1 MRPRVLVTDPVHP
14 SGLEMLEAAGVEVDY
29 RPGITQE
36 ELKAVVAG
44 YDALIVRGRTKVSRE
59 VIKAGRGRLKAI
71 CRAGVGLDNIDLEA
85 AEEAGVA
92 VFNTPEASTEAVAE
106 LAVGLMIALA
116 RSIPAADRAMKEGRW
131 VKKEL
136 VGWELRGR
144 TLGIIGFGR
153 IGQRVA
159 EIAHALG
166 MRIIAYRR
174 TRPPGIEEVLARTGA
189 RMAGSLE
196 EVLRE
201 ADIITLHVP
210 LTPQTRH
217 MIGRRE
223 ISMMKDGAII
233 INTSRGG
240 VIDEEALYEALRSGK
255 LAGAALDVFESEP
268 PSGTSL
274 RLAQLP
280 NVVATPH
287 IGGQTEEAQRT
298 ASELAARKLLDF
310 FSSRGLI

>member
-1 MRPRVLVTDPVHP
+1 MVPKVLVTDPLDP
-14 SGLEMLEAAGVEVDY
+14 TGIELLRSEGVQVDY
-29 RPGITQE
+29 RPGITHE
-36 ELKAVVAG
+36 GLKTVVG
-44 YDALIVRGRTKVSRE
+44 NYDALIVRGRTKVTRE
-59 VIKAGRGRLKAI
+59 VIEAGRGRLKAI

-85 AEEAGVA
+85 AGEAGIE

-106 LAVGLMIALA
+106 LTVGLIIALA
-116 RSIPAADRAMKEGRW
+116 RSIPRADKALKEGRW
-131 VKKEL
+131 AKKEL
-136 VGWELRGR
+136 MGWELRGK

-159 EIAHALG
+159 EICHALG

-189 RMAGSLE
+189 RMASNVE
-196 EVLRE
+196 EVLKE
-201 ADIITLHVP
+201 SDIITLHVP

-223 ISMMKDGAII
+223 IFMMKDGAIL

-240 VIDEEALYEALRSGK
+240 VVDEEALYEALVSGK
-255 LAGAALDVFESEP
+255 LAGAALDVFEEEP
-268 PSGTSL
+268 PKDISL
-274 RLAQLP
+274 KLAQLP

-287 IGGQTEEAQRT
+287 IGAQTAEAQRA
-298 ASELAARKLLDF
+298 ASELAAKKLLEF
-310 FSSRGLI
+310 FRSRGLI